1 MAWSFDIVTVYHNDA
16 AFKDSL
22 VLEKQVT
29 EHASFPFH
37 VIGVDNRVENRGF
50 SAACNLGTAT
60 GSSPIIGFLNPD
72 CVITGD
78 FMTPVVEMFETY
90 PLVVITGER
99 FGKGRH
105 ELRVWGCHDW
115 VCGACLFV
123 RRDFWESVGGFD
135 NQFFWAW
142 EETDLIRQAQKLGFR
157 VKSLNLPV
165 HHESPSDDSFEVGQ
179 WKNKWFDIGARRFYA
194 KWGSSVTRR

>member
-1 MAWSFDIVTVYHNDA
+1 MAWAFDIVTVYHNDVA
-16 AFKDSL
+16 AA
-22 VLEKQVT
+22 
-29 EHASFPFH
+29 HAKRLQEQISEFETFPYNF
-37 VIGVDNRVENRGF
+37 VAMDNRVDNRGF
-50 SAACNLGTAT
+50 AAACNLGANS
-60 GSSPIIGFLNPD
+60 GDSPIIGFMNPD
-72 CVITGD
+72 CLITGD
-78 FMTPVVEMFETY
+78 FMTPVVELFDTS

-115 VCGACLFV
+115 VCGACFFV
-123 RRDFWESVGGFD
+123 RREFWENVGGFD
-135 NQFFWAW
+135 PQFFWAW

-165 HHESPSDDSFEVGQ
+165 YHESPSDDSFEVGR
-179 WKNKWFDIGARRFYA
+179 WKNKWFDIGAKRFYA